1 MTREEAV
8 NIKDDLEA
16 RGYEPYIVTF
26 DDGTCGVW
34 IRTESGPSVGIP
46 EISLLEPALELVE
59 QLSGSP

>member
-16 RGYEPYIVTF
+16 RGYESYIVTF
-26 DDGTCGVW
+26 DDGKCGVW

-46 EISLLEPALELVE
+46 EISLLEPGLELVE
-59 QLSGSP
+59 QLSGSL